1 MRPATARTLR
11 GAASQMATAETTLQ
25 PIAIQNASV

>member
-11 GAASQMATAETTLQ
+11 GAASQMAAAETTLQ
-25 PIAIQNASV
+25 PIAIQKAGV